1 MTSGLIQAVARGPRV
16 PLTGV
21 FQRHA
26 SPKNVALTGSTS
38 GRWCPGGF
46 PVLYLARPEAA
57 VVAEAYRWLVDPTE
71 GLSGDR
77 VHNRMLLTVEV
88 NVTDVLDLRHEDV
101 RAAVDLTDADIY
113 SDVNERQAY
122 GHPRAVAE
130 AAHQSAMHGIVVPA
144 ASGLGEAL
152 ALFTRQLANSNQMSH
167 VIETQRWE
175 TLPADPR
182 RLRLLRPSDAAEG
195 GN

>member
-77 VHNRMLLTVEV
+77 VHNRMLLTVE
-88 NVTDVLDLRHEDV
+88 
-101 RAAVDLTDADIY
+101 
-113 SDVNERQAY
+113 
-122 GHPRAVAE
+122 
-130 AAHQSAMHGIVVPA
+130 
-144 ASGLGEAL
+144 
-152 ALFTRQLANSNQMSH
+152 
-167 VIETQRWE
+167 
-175 TLPADPR
+175 
-182 RLRLLRPSDAAEG
+182 
-195 GN
+195 